1 MTDRI
6 ADTVPVWTLATEDAE
21 LPAIASGST
30 MSSERLEG
38 LRGALAVFPR
48 TPSALSPR
56 HG

>member
-30 MSSERLEG
+30 MSSERLER
-38 LRGALAVFPR
+38 LRGALAVFPAY
-48 TPSALSPR
+48 AL
-56 HG
+56 GA